1 MSSRILQQKPSFELI
16 SPQKEHSF
24 VYRQHG
30 YPHPLVCWHYHQEYE
45 LHLITHSSGKVFIG
59 DYIGNFYP
67 NSLILTGPNLP
78 HNWITETQHNEN
90 FAQRDKIITFT
101 DEWVQS
107 TAAFVPEMK
116 SINVLLQKSV
126 CGIEF
131 LDPQVIKKVA
141 KLLAGIPQSSELAR
155 MSAFFQIMELLVTTD
170 NYQLLSSESYT
181 LQRNDRKQERVNQAV
196 NYVFANYQQD
206 IKLEEV
212 AEYMNMQP
220 NYFSKFFRLATG
232 RRFVEFV
239 NNLRIARACDL
250 LAHTDIPVTDI
261 CFEVGFS
268 NISNFNRHFHTF
280 KGMTPSKYRGLSSVV
295 MCG

>member
-1 MSSRILQQKPSFELI
+1 MNSRQLQKKPSFELI
-16 SPQKEHSF
+16 GPQKEHSF
-24 VYRQHG
+24 IYRQHG

-45 LHLITHSSGKVFIG
+45 LHLITHSSGTVFIG

-78 HNWITETQHNEN
+78 HNWITDAKEGEV
-90 FAQRDKIITFT
+90 FPQRDKVITFT
-101 DEWVQS
+101 DEWVS
-107 TAAFVPEMK
+107 SASALVPELK
-116 SINVLLQKSV
+116 SLSPLLKKAV
-126 CGIEF
+126 CGVEF
-131 LDPQVIKKVA
+131 LDEKMIKEVA
-141 KLLAGIPQSSELAR
+141 KLLEAVPKSGELSR
-155 MSAFFQIMELLVTTD
+155 MSVFFQIMELLVSTED
-170 NYQLLSSESYT
+170 YQLLSSDHYT
-181 LQRNDRKQERVNQAV
+181 LERNDKKQDRVNQAV
-196 NYVFANYQQD
+196 NYVFENYQND

-212 AEYMNMQP
+212 AEYMCMQP
-220 NYFSKFFRLATG
+220 NYFSKFFRQATG

-250 LAHTDIPVTDI
+250 LAHTDVPVTNI